1 MRRNQTDFVLL
12 GLLAIESSQSGY
24 DLRRMIQGS
33 VGYFWGE
40 SFGQIY
46 PALQR
51 LTREGLIV
59 ESGARAG
66 AKAPGKTRSKKKA
79 AGAKERRAY
88 SITTEGHARLTEW
101 LAMPYRLTPPRDEFL
116 LKLFFGGA
124 VGAPAT
130 ERKILEFQENNRQVL
145 ATLEEIGRLSH
156 ERNGQHPDFPY
167 WILTLEYGVAEMRAQ
182 LAWSERALEVVRGID
197 TAKTRAARDGA
208 SAGQSRKGRAK

>member
-40 SFGQIY
+40 SYGQIY

-51 LTREGLIV
+51 LTAEGLIV
-59 ESGARAG
+59 ESGVK
-66 AKAPGKTRSKKKA
+66 AKAPGKGRPKRR

-88 SITTEGHARLTEW
+88 SITEEGRARLKEW
-101 LAMPYRLTPPRDEFL
+101 LTVPYRLTPPRDEFL
-116 LKLFFGGA
+116 LKLFFGGI
-124 VGAPAT
+124 VGAAST
-130 ERKILEFQENNRQVL
+130 ERQILEFQQTNRRIL

-167 WILTLEYGVAEMRAQ
+167 WILTLEYGVAEIRAQ
-182 LAWSERALEVVRGID
+182 LQWSERALEVVRGLED
-197 TAKTRAARDGA
+197 ADAAKTQPARGEATGKRA
-208 SAGQSRKGRAK
+208 RKG